1 MIASACLQS
10 WALTLS
16 SYTYTIRYKGGD
28 NQGNVDALIHVPLPE
43 FPVTTPVPAET
54 IASIECV
61 SSIPL
66 TAVKIKQQTDW
77 DPILCK
83 VKRYTQQDW
92 PEQLNSREA
101 TELKLYF
108 HQKVIKV

>member
-1 MIASACLQS
+1 MGSHIKQLYLCYQ
-10 WALTLS
+10 
-16 SYTYTIRYKGGD
+16 IQKGD
-28 NQGNVDALIHVPLPE
+28 NQENADALSCVPLPE

-66 TAVKIKQQTDW
+66 TAVKIKQQTDQ

-83 VKRYTQQDW
+83 AKRYTQ
-92 PEQLNSREA
+92 
-101 TELKLYF
+101 
-108 HQKVIKV
+108 